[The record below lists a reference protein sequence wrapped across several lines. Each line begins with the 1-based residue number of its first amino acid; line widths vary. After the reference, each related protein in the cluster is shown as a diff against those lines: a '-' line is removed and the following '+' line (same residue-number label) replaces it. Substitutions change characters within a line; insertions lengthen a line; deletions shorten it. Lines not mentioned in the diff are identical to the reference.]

1 VQNAVAQATAI
12 VQNLQVDGAAI
23 EGMAPSVLTPES
35 ARAQMLFLG
44 SRQLNAF
51 GFFLLGAVGDAV
63 ATHAIC
69 PAVII
74 RGEGDSFDADGRSW
88 SGSTTPRT
96 PCSGLPSKKSLFGGG
111 YHKRRVVELAGTLLF
126 PARAS
131 GCASHGLAAYHT
143 ACDIRVNPM
152 EDSWRF
158 RKSVRRS
165 RS

>member
-12 VQNLQVDGAAI
+12 AQDLQVDGAAI
-23 EGMAPSVLTPES
+23 EGIAPSVLAAES

-51 GFFLLGAVGDAV
+51 GFFLLGLVGDAV
-63 ATHAIC
+63 ATHAVC
-69 PAVII
+69 PVVII

-96 PCSGLPSKKSLFGGG
+96 PCSGLPSKKSLFGG

-131 GCASHGLAAYHT
+131 GCASHGVAAYHT

-158 RKSVRRS
+158 RKSVGWS